1 MTIVNL
7 TSADKQNTG
16 YFAFETT
23 RNPEDGM
30 SPISRWWAKAFGYG
44 DQSASVVGIG
54 IPPNSRVL
62 RVALEISEAFTGTTA
77 VTVGDG
83 TTADGWI
90 ASGVVTPTTAG
101 DFAMDYDAAYAVAG
115 KRYGDGDTIDITFT
129 GVATAGS
136 GILFVE
142 MISYGEALAA
152 ETVT

>member
-1 MTIVNL
+1 MTIVSC
-7 TSADKQNTG
+7 TSDAKTNTG
-16 YFAFETT
+16 YFAFEPT

-44 DQSASVVGIG
+44 DQSASVVAIG

-62 RVALEISEAFTGTTA
+62 RVALEIGAGFTGTTA

-90 ASGVVTPTTAG
+90 ASGTITPTTAG
-101 DFAMDYDAAYAVAG
+101 DFGLDYDSTYGVKG
-115 KRYGDGDTIDITFT
+115 KLYQTGDTIDITFT
-129 GVATAGS
+129 GVATAGE

-142 MISYGEALAA
+142 MISYGEAIAI
-152 ETVT
+152 EDVS